1 MTSNNH
7 TPIAVGAP
15 ANAGIINN
23 PLGQLDAAIGKLADL
38 DTAAKNNIVDAINEV
53 FAGAEPAQ
61 AKNMFKASPAA
72 ASGVPGYRTIVTADL
87 PTIGTSGTYTKVTT
101 DATGRVVSGTGVD
114 VSDVLNLGTK
124 RLDEWA
130 APLDSTVLD
139 ASTSKHGLMA
149 KYPNTP
155 TSVLIGNGTWRPWA
169 MGVQNNVNLLTAR
182 KYLNIFGNGVSVI
195 DRGASLDR
203 IDVNIAG
210 ASAVGLGKPF
220 FPKQTKILA
229 EIDYE
234 DSSSPISVVTNPTT
248 PYPGT
253 VVSEFYTPASSALKW
268 LEIMPAGGFSCYMKG
283 SIASDDPDGK
293 FIIIIDAVDNV
304 GATLGT
310 VGTIIVPVTVTTEEW
325 FYGGG
330 SVVLTDFGV
339 DFDRLRITVYASS
352 GIANTMTLETNLG
365 CSYIVTT
372 YRNIGEKGD
381 TGVTG
386 ATGVTTAHNLL
397 SATHSDTSAST
408 PADGD
413 IIVADNGAWDN
424 LAAGSP
430 GQILRIDG
438 TIMPAWATENGWIP
452 FPKTA
457 TYASASTFTVPGDYT
472 AIFTKGLKIRFVQ
485 TTAKYGHVASS
496 TYSSGSDKTTVT
508 IVTNTSYTIANAT
521 IDSLDYTLSCP
532 IDFPEWF
539 NYAPSET
546 GWSSGPDGVFRYN
559 INGRICTVNYVMTSG
574 TSDATNASIGL
585 PIVAATISSG
595 AWMGANG
602 AAYDNDV
609 AVTVAT
615 RWLINSGTSAVSF
628 YKDMGTG
635 AWTSSGSKRI
645 NGVLSYEI

>member
-1 MTSNNH
+1 MTSYNH

-23 PLGQLDAAIGKLADL
+23 PLGQLDAAIGRLADL
-38 DTAAKNNIVDAINEV
+38 DTTAKNNLVDAINEV

-61 AKNMFKASPAA
+61 AKNLFKASPAA
-72 ASGVPGYRTIVTADL
+72 ASGVPGYRAIVTADL

-130 APLDSTVLD
+130 DPLDSTTLD
-139 ASTSKHGLMA
+139 ASTSRHGLMA

-155 TSVLIGNGTWRPWA
+155 TSVLIGDGTWRPWA
-169 MGVQNNVNLLTAR
+169 MGIQNNVNLLTAR

-210 ASAVGLGKPF
+210 ATAIGLGKPF
-220 FPKQTKILA
+220 FPKQSKILA

-234 DSSSPISVVTNPTT
+234 DGSSPISVATNPMA

-253 VVSEFYTPASSALKW
+253 LVSEFFTNSTLKW
-268 LEIMPAGGFSCYMKG
+268 LRIMPAGGFSCYMKG
-283 SIASDDPDGK
+283 SIASDDPNGK

-330 SVVLTDFGV
+330 SVVLTDFGAK
-339 DFDRLRITVYASS
+339 FHRLRITVYASS
-352 GIANTMTLETNLG
+352 GINNTMTLETNLG

-386 ATGVTTAHNLL
+386 ATGVTSSHNLL
-397 SATHSDTSAST
+397 SATHGDTTESTASN
-408 PADGD
+408 GD
-413 IIVADNGAWDN
+413 IIVADNDAWNN
-424 LAAGSP
+424 LPVGSL
-430 GQILRIDG
+430 GQILRIDE

-452 FPKTA
+452 FPETA

-485 TTAKYGHVASS
+485 TTAKYGHVVSS
-496 TYSSGSDKTTVT
+496 SYNSGSNKTTVT

-539 NYAPSET
+539 DYAPSET

-559 INGRICTVNYVMTSG
+559 INGRICTVTYVMTSG
-574 TSDATNASIGL
+574 TSDSTVATLGL
-585 PIVAATISSG
+585 PIVSATVTNG
-595 AWMGANG
+595 MWVGANG
-602 AAYDNDV
+602 GAYDNGV
-609 AVTVAT
+609 AITVAT
-615 RWLINSGTSAVSF
+615 RWLINSGSNSVSF
-628 YKDMGTG
+628 YKDMGTSS
-635 AWTSSGSKRI
+635 WTSSGTKRI
-645 NGVLSYEI
+645 SGVLSYEI